1 MATII
6 GARWKALDE
15 ASRAYY
21 ENLAAQDK
29 LRYKRELE
37 AYQKRQAAAREQG
50 QDNNSQ
56 VQ

>member
-37 AYQKRQAAAREQG
+37 AYQKRQAAAREHG
-50 QDNNSQ
+50 QDSK
-56 VQ
+56 V